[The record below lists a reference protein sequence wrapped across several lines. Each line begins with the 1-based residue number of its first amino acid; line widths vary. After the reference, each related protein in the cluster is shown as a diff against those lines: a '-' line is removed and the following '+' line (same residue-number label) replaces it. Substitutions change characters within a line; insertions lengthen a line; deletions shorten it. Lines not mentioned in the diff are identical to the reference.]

1 MHEGIFTLDV
11 KQLLINQVFNSLS
24 FQLGSLQKE
33 NQRLRN
39 DLDREIHGRQTLELQ
54 VESKEQTINSLKSQM
69 EARRHLHIENSSPLK
84 EKPVCTCTNS
94 RYFFLVDFDV
104 DSCTALFFSV
114 F

>member
-1 MHEGIFTLDV
+1 M
-11 KQLLINQVFNSLS
+11 
-24 FQLGSLQKE
+24 GSLQKE

-84 EKPVCTCTNS
+84 EKPVCTCASS
-94 RYFFLVDFDV
+94 RYFLVDVDV
-104 DSCTALFFSV
+104 DSCTALFFS
-114 F
+114 FFF